1 MENAVKALL
10 IVAGVLIGVM
20 ILSLGVSLYTSL
32 NQYVEYNQQEIVN
45 REIQQFNDQFFK
57 YVNCESLSDSNDVDF
72 ILTIHDIVTAA
83 NTAYENNLEYGLTE
97 IGYVEGNY
105 YVEINAL
112 GETNLEQT
120 INTNMATLLEQNLNN
135 NYRCTRADVEL
146 DPVTGR
152 VFRVTFH

>member
-105 YVEINAL
+105 YI
-112 GETNLEQT
+112 T
-120 INTNMATLLEQNLNN
+120 INTSEQSNIEQNLNN